1 MEEVPET
8 YSREAREQLAKDLFN
23 LVWRYL
29 EKEKRTP
36 EENDL
41 MIHAAHAS
49 RHHWGEVGSPENVAI
64 GEWQISHVYAVLGR
78 AEPALYHAHRA
89 LEVCKKGD
97 LKDFPLAYAFE
108 ALARAHAL
116 AGNKDE
122 SKRFIALGKA
132 TGKKIKDFMDRELF
146 EKDLSNVPGFSEVP

>member
-1 MEEVPET
+1 MAAA

-29 EKEKRTP
+29 EKEKRSP
-36 EENDL
+36 EEDDL

-49 RHHWGEVGSPENVAI
+49 RHHWGEVGSPENIAI

-78 AEPALYHAHRA
+78 PEPALYHAGRA
-89 LEVCKKGD
+89 LEVCKKGE
-97 LKDFPLAYAFE
+97 LKDFPLAYAYE

-116 AGNKDE
+116 AGSGDE
-122 SKRFIALGKA
+122 SRRYVALGKA
-132 TGKKIKDFMDRELF
+132 AGKRIKDLMDRELF
-146 EKDLSNVPGFSEVP
+146 EKDLSTVPGFQEVP